1 MYNVGENMT
10 FLTNINGPAQPWV
23 VCVYRI
29 EVQQQ
34 ESSHY
39 ACVSTCFI
47 FALLSSAKAI
57 VTRYT

>member
-1 MYNVGENMT
+1 MT